1 MAGGAETVSAARTLL
16 VETRAHGRVRVA
28 GAASPGA
35 PALVGFH
42 GYGENADRHLEALLG
57 IPGLEGW
64 TLVSVQALHPFY
76 NKANEV
82 IASWMTRLDREQA
95 IEDNVAYVRAVI
107 ERLRGEGV
115 AGETVSFLGFS
126 QGAAM
131 AWRAAARSVSR
142 CAGVVAIGGDVPP
155 ELAERDLSGVG
166 GALLVR
172 GEGDEWYGEEKLAA
186 DRALL
191 QSKGVRVEWRVA
203 AGGHTI
209 TAEMQAEAGRF
220 LASRVAQ

>member
-1 MAGGAETVSAARTLL
+1 MAADADAARAARTLL
-16 VETRAHGRVRVA
+16 VETRVHGRVRLA
-28 GAASPGA
+28 GAAAPGG

-42 GYGENADRHLEALLG
+42 GYGENAERHLEALLG

-64 TLVSVQALHPFY
+64 SLVSVQALHPFY
-76 NKANEV
+76 NRTNDV

-107 ERLRGEGV
+107 ERLRGERI
-115 AGETVSFLGFS
+115 AETVSFFGFS

-172 GEGDEWYGEEKLAA
+172 GEGDEWYSEEKLAT
-186 DRALL
+186 DLALL
-191 QSKGVRVEWRVA
+191 QRKGVKAERLVA
-203 AGGHTI
+203 AGGHLI
-209 TAEMQAEAGRF
+209 TPAMQAAAGRF
-220 LASRVAQ
+220 LASRVAE